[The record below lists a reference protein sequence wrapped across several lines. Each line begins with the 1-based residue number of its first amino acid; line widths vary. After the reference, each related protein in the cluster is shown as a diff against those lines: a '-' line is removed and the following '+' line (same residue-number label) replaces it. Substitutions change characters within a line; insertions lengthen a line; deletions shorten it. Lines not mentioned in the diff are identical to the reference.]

1 MVQFY
6 PSMRFFI
13 PLIIFSI
20 PFRAFCHQK
29 KKIVLNFLLKLSTLK
44 SDFTLTLGYLNQTT
58 NNSTMIFLLASVNT
72 KNSGPRCLV
81 LMQLDPDHLRR
92 LPLYRAQV
100 TKVCCI
106 SPCCVIT
113 QRCQIR
119 FYFWV
124 QEKRSSEK
132 IWRKKWSKK
141 IYVKLKRISNSHCIW
156 ALTLSFYPIL
166 VVHWINFKEWQTK
179 YVNIILAKFSGSFNK
194 IFSSFA

>member
-20 PFRAFCHQK
+20 PFRAFCHQE
-29 KKIVLNFLLKLSTLK
+29 KIVLNFLLKLSALQ
-44 SDFTLTLGYLNQTT
+44 SDFTLTLGNLNQTT
-58 NNSTMIFLLASVNT
+58 NNPTMIFLLASVNT

-106 SPCCVIT
+106 SPCCVTT
-113 QRCQIR
+113 QRCQI
-119 FYFWV
+119 FFCFWV
-124 QEKRSSEK
+124 HEKKAVRK
-132 IWRKKWSKK
+132 YGRKKWSKK
-141 IYVKLKRISNSHCIW
+141 IYVKFKRISNSHCIW
-156 ALTLSFYPIL
+156 GLTLSFYLIL
-166 VVHWINFKEWQTK
+166 VVH
-179 YVNIILAKFSGSFNK
+179 
-194 IFSSFA
+194 